1 MDATVSDQQNVVDQE
16 KVVEDNPIVFF
27 CKDCQ
32 EIVETVK
39 IGGKYVYKC
48 KKCATKNVAFG
59 TKKSI
64 YGFFRIEEREKEKL
78 REQRKQERMKQK
90 QVQEVGKEKKEEE
103 ELKKLE

>member
-1 MDATVSDQQNVVDQE
+1 MADAQVVQAE
-16 KVVEDNPIVFF
+16 VVATDDNPIVFF

-39 IGGKYVYKC
+39 VGGKYVYKC
-48 KKCATKNVAFG
+48 KKCGTKNVAFG

-90 QVQEVGKEKKEEE
+90 QAQEVVKEKDKEE